1 MDLSRYLS
9 SLQQALAG
17 SADSAGPEIQE
28 AANRLASTLEPALRL
43 TLMEL
48 AADVAAEVTI
58 KLDGDCVELR
68 LRGGNP
74 EIVVERAQSAEAE
87 IPAAPAP
94 PPAPAPPSAD
104 DGSTARISLRLPES
118 LKNQVDEAAGR
129 EGVSVNNWLVRAV
142 HTAINR
148 PESPSSG
155 PATDSGRRTSRRLD
169 GWVH

>member
-17 SADSAGPEIQE
+17 SADSAGPEVQE
-28 AANRLASTLEPALRL
+28 AANRLAITLEPALRL

-48 AADVAAEVTI
+48 AADVAAEVTL

-74 EIVVERAQSAEAE
+74 EIVVERASAAETE
-87 IPAAPAP
+87 IPAPPTP
-94 PPAPAPPSAD
+94 PPAPTPAE
-104 DGSTARISLRLPES
+104 DGSTARISLRLPEG

-142 HTAINR
+142 HTAVNR
-148 PESPSSG
+148 PEATSSG
-155 PATDSGRRTSRRLD
+155 PVTDPCRRGPRRLD